1 MTAPDCPAPDDCPV
15 SDPEEVDLR
24 GLRLAHLRA
33 GDRLHRVHERT
44 YAATVFNRSHDGNT
58 RFAPLADTGHVY
70 LAASRTVALLETVFH
85 DVHHHVPR
93 IIYEATDLAGWQ
105 LTEIRLEVDI
115 ALLDLRDPQL
125 GRLGID
131 RDQLVATT
139 PAHYPCTRHWAQ
151 VLADRRPGGAT
162 PSGLLWHSR
171 VAELATADSVLLDDL
186 LDGPNSQICVLYD
199 TTLTTDVLQPA
210 GPTFDDLSDGQGR
223 LLVEAVA
230 QHIRAEV
237 H

>member
-1 MTAPDCPAPDDCPV
+1 MTAPDCPAPADCPV
-15 SDPEEVDLR
+15 PDPGEVDLR
-24 GLRLAHLRA
+24 GLRLAHLQA
-33 GDRLHRVHERT
+33 GERLHRVHEQT
-44 YAATVFNRSHDGNT
+44 YAATTFNRSGGGNT
-58 RFAPLADTGHVY
+58 RFAPLAHTGHVY

-93 IIYEATDLAGWQ
+93 IVYEATDLTGWQ
-105 LTEIRLEVDI
+105 LTEIRLTAEVG
-115 ALLDLRDPQL
+115 LLDLRDAQL
-125 GRLGID
+125 QRFGID

-162 PSGLLWHSR
+162 PAGILWNSR
-171 VAELATADSVLLDDL
+171 VAELATADSILLDDL

-199 TTLTTDVLQPA
+199 TNLPADLLQAA
-210 GPTFDDLSDGQGR
+210 GPTFNDLSDGQGR
-223 LLVEAVA
+223 LLVEHVA
-230 QHIRAEV
+230 QHIQAEI

>member
-1 MTAPDCPAPDDCPV
+1 MTAPDCPAPHDCPV
-15 SDPEEVDLR
+15 PDPNEVDLR
-24 GLRLAHLRA
+24 GLRLAHLQA
-33 GDRLHRVHERT
+33 ADRLHRVHEQAF
-44 YAATVFNRSHDGNT
+44 AATTFNRSGGGTT
-58 RFAPLADTGHVY
+58 RFGPLVGTGHVY

-85 DVHHHVPR
+85 DVHHQVPR
-93 IIYEATDLAGWQ
+93 IVYEATDLTGWQ
-105 LTEIRLEVDI
+105 LTEIRLTAEVG
-115 ALLDLRDPQL
+115 LLDLRDPQL
-125 GRLGID
+125 ERFGIG

-162 PSGLLWHSR
+162 PAGMLWNSR

-186 LDGPNSQICVLYD
+186 LDGPNAQICVLYD
-199 TTLTTDVLQPA
+199 TNLPTDLLQAA
-210 GPTFDDLSDGQGR
+210 GPTFNDLSDGQGR
-223 LLVEAVA
+223 LLVEDIA